1 MTLIDLKNWL
11 ITSSADPT
19 KTSLAVK
26 GAVLLAGSQ
35 LVRVLDIAC
44 SFGLACLGVNA
55 DLINQ
60 IAQGTE
66 TVVQGALLTVGGIG
80 IVWGIL
86 RKIYL
91 QRWSHPAA

>member
-11 ITSSADPT
+11 ITSSSDPS

-35 LVRVLDIAC
+35 IVRVLDIAC

-55 DLINQ
+55 DVING
-60 IAQGTE
+60 IAQATE
-66 TVVQGALLTVGGIG
+66 TVVYGTLLAVGGIT

-91 QRWSHPAA
+91 GRWSHPAA